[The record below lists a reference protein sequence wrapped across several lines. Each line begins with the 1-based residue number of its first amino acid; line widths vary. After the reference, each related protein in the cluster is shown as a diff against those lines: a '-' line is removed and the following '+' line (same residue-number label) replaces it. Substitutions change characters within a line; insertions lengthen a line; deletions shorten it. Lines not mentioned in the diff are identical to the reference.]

1 MTTVYDNIKYHYSD
15 NIEFSENIQC
25 QVEEFVILRVIA
37 GTAKGHKLKTIK
49 GLTTRP
55 TSDKVKGAVF
65 NILAALIP
73 GANVLDIYAG
83 TGSLGIE
90 ALSRGADSAVFVD
103 KSSECFHTIK
113 ENLAHTK
120 LESKATVIAGDVFV
134 ALNKFSKNN
143 KKFDIIFLD
152 PPYGKGLVEKTLK
165 NIAENDII
173 MQEGIIVAEHDVEDE
188 VPEEVGG
195 LERYRRQK
203 YGDTVISFYR
213 LKPV

>member
-1 MTTVYDNIKYHYSD
+1 LTIGYDNIKYHYSG
-15 NIEFSENIQC
+15 NIQC
-25 QVEEFVILRVIA
+25 QLEEFAILRVIS

-73 GANVLDIYAG
+73 GANILDIFAG

-103 KSSECFHTIK
+103 KSSECFRTIK

-120 LESKATVIAGDVFV
+120 LESEATVVVGDVFA

-152 PPYGKGLVEKTLK
+152 PPYGKGLVEETLK
-165 NIAENDII
+165 SIAENDII
-173 MQEGIIVAEHDVEDE
+173 MPEGIIVAEHDASDK

-195 LERYRRQK
+195 LARYRWEK

-213 LKPV
+213 SKHV

>member
-1 MTTVYDNIKYHYSD
+1 M
-15 NIEFSENIQC
+15 
-25 QVEEFVILRVIA
+25 EEFVILRVIA

-55 TSDKVKGAVF
+55 TSDKVKGSVF
-65 NILAALIP
+65 NILAVLIP
-73 GANVLDIYAG
+73 EAKVLDIYAG

-103 KSSECFHTIK
+103 KSSECSLTIR

-134 ALNKFSKNN
+134 ILNKISKNN

-152 PPYGKGLVEKTLK
+152 PPYGKGLVGETLK
-165 NIAENDII
+165 SIVENDII
-173 MQEGIIVAEHDVEDE
+173 VPEGIIVAEHDVADM
-188 VPEEVGG
+188 VPEEVGS
-195 LERYRRQK
+195 LKRYRWQK

-213 LKPV
+213 SNPV